1 MDLQLEG
8 KRVLVTGASKGIG
21 LAVVKAFIAE
31 GASVVATARRS
42 TPELAVTDAV
52 FVPADL
58 STVDGPARLVETV
71 LGQDD
76 RLDVLVNNAGGG
88 DERPEGMFEDPFSGD
103 DDTWASVFA
112 LNLNAAVRTTRAAL
126 PALTKARGSVVNISS
141 SSARDPHTAPLPYAA
156 AKAALNAFTRG
167 LAEATGRA
175 GVRIN
180 AVTPG
185 ATRTDLLVGPDG
197 LAASI
202 AANLGVDHSALLAGL
217 PEQFGLLT
225 GDLIDPSEIARAVV
239 LLASPAMPSAIGS
252 NWTVHAGQMKT
263 A

>member
-1 MDLQLEG
+1 
-8 KRVLVTGASKGIG
+8 
-21 LAVVKAFIAE
+21 
-31 GASVVATARRS
+31 
-42 TPELAVTDAV
+42 V

-58 STVDGPARLVETV
+58 STQDGPATLVETV
-71 LGQDD
+71 LAQDP

-88 DERPEGMFEDPFSGD
+88 DRPEGMFEDPFSGD
-103 DDTWASVFA
+103 DDTWATVFA
-112 LNLNAAVRTTRAAL
+112 LNLNAAVRATRAAL

-141 SSARDPHTAPLPYAA
+141 TSARDPHTAPLPYAA

-197 LAASI
+197 LAAGI
-202 AANLGVDHSALLAGL
+202 AEHMGVDHAAFLTGL
-217 PEQFGLLT
+217 PEQFGMLT

-252 NWTVHAGQMKT
+252 NWTVHGGQMKS

>member
-21 LAVVKAFIAE
+21 LAVVRAFIAE
-31 GASVVATARRS
+31 GASVVATARRE
-42 TPELAVTDAV
+42 TPDLAATGAV

-58 STVDGPARLVETV
+58 STPDGPARLVEAV
-71 LGQDD
+71 LARDP

-88 DERPEGMFEDPFSGD
+88 DRAEGMFEDPFSGD
-103 DDTWASVFA
+103 DDAWATVFA
-112 LNLNAAVRTTRAAL
+112 LNLNAAVRATRAAL
-126 PALTKARGSVVNISS
+126 PALAKSRGAVVNISS

-167 LAEATGRA
+167 LAEATGRM

-185 ATRTDLLVGPDG
+185 ATRTDLLVGDDG
-197 LAASI
+197 YAAGI
-202 AANLGVDHSALLAGL
+202 AEHLGVERDAFFQGL
-217 PEQFGLLT
+217 PEQLGMVT

-239 LLASPAMPSAIGS
+239 LLSSPTMPSAVGS
-252 NWTVHAGQMKT
+252 NWAVHGGQLKT

>member
-21 LAVVKAFIAE
+21 LAVVRAFLAE

-42 TPELAVTDAV
+42 TPELAATDAV

-58 STVDGPARLVETV
+58 SSLDGPVKLVEAV
-71 LGQDD
+71 LAEDD

-103 DDTWASVFA
+103 DDAWASVFA
-112 LNLNAAVRTTRAAL
+112 LNLNAAVRATRAAL
-126 PALTKARGSVVNISS
+126 PALTKARGAVVNISS

-167 LAEATGRA
+167 LAEAAGRA

-185 ATRTDLLVGPDG
+185 ATRTPLLVGPDG
-197 LAASI
+197 LVASM
-202 AANLGVDHSALLAGL
+202 AANLGVDHATLVAGL
-217 PEQFGLLT
+217 PEQFGMVS

-239 LLASPAMPSAIGS
+239 LLSSPTMPSAIGS
-252 NWTVHAGQMKT
+252 NWTVHGGQMKS

>member
-21 LAVVKAFIAE
+21 LAVVRAFIAE

-42 TPELAVTDAV
+42 TPELAATGAV

-58 STVDGPARLVETV
+58 ATADGPVKLVEAV
-71 LGQDD
+71 LGQDP
-76 RLDVLVNNAGGG
+76 RLDALVNNAGGG
-88 DERPEGMFEDPFSGD
+88 DDRPDGMYEDPFSGD
-103 DDTWASVFA
+103 DDTWANVFA

-126 PALTKARGSVVNISS
+126 PALAEARGSVVNISS
-141 SSARDPHTAPLPYAA
+141 SSARAPHTAPLPYSA

-175 GVRIN
+175 GVRVN

-197 LAASI
+197 LVAGMAAH
-202 AANLGVDHSALLAGL
+202 LGVDHAALVAGL
-217 PEQFGLLT
+217 PEQFGMVS
-225 GDLIDPSEIARAVV
+225 GDLVDPGEIARAVV
-239 LLASPAMPSAIGS
+239 LLSSPAMPSAIGS
-252 NWTVHAGQMKT
+252 NWTVDGGQLKS